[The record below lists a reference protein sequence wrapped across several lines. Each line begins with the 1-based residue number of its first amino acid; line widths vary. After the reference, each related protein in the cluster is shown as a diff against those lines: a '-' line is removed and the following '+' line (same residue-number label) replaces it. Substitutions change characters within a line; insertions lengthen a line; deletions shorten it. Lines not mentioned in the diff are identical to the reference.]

1 MKKSEIV
8 IAAVLIGIIAA
19 ILILIFFGLRIFDIG
34 ELSRTV
40 QQSPANATLWEKAE
54 WVRYH
59 GNVCQCSPAF
69 ELSGTIQLTPSTYS
83 SISKISFNVSPIP
96 GTTGNDI
103 KNSTFTVSTKN
114 TEKTIHYRDPAVN
127 LTCFYRGTA
136 IRKKN
141 FSENNPEIN
150 GDSFFIEL
158 DLQKM
163 GFTSPGLGPDERFSL
178 IITPP
183 TGYRFAITR
192 STPSEFS
199 PGKPVEIPG
208 WH

>member
-8 IAAVLIGIIAA
+8 IAAVLIGTIAII
-19 ILILIFFGLRIFDIG
+19 LFLIFFGFRIFSVG
-34 ELSRTV
+34 ELSRTFE
-40 QQSPANATLWEKAE
+40 QSPANSTLWEKAE
-54 WVRYH
+54 WERYH
-59 GNVCQCSPAF
+59 GNACQCSPAF
-69 ELSGTIQLTPSTYS
+69 ELLGTIQLTPSTPS
-83 SISKISFNVSPIP
+83 SLSKISFNVSPIP
-96 GTTGNDI
+96 GTTGDDI
-103 KNSTFTVSTKN
+103 KNSTFMLSTKN

-136 IRKKN
+136 ISKKN
-141 FSENNPEIN
+141 FSENNLNIN
-150 GDSFFIEL
+150 GDTFFIEL
-158 DLQKM
+158 DLEKM

-178 IITPP
+178 VITAP

-192 STPSEFS
+192 ATPSEFL

>member
-1 MKKSEIV
+1 MEKSKIV
-8 IAAVLIGIIAA
+8 IVTFLIGIIAI
-19 ILILIFFGLRIFDIG
+19 ILALIFFGFRIFTVG
-34 ELSRTV
+34 ESSRTLE
-40 QQSPANATLWEKAE
+40 QSPANSTLWEKAE
-54 WVRYH
+54 WERYH

-69 ELSGTIQLTPSTYS
+69 ELLGTIQLTPSTPS
-83 SISKISFNVSPIP
+83 THSKISFNVSPIP
-96 GTTGNDI
+96 GTTGDDI
-103 KNSTFTVSTKN
+103 KNSTFTLSTKN

-136 IRKKN
+136 ISKKN
-141 FSENNPEIN
+141 FSENNLDIN
-150 GDSFFIEL
+150 GDTFFIEL

-163 GFTSPGLGPDERFSL
+163 GFPSPGLGPDERFSL
-178 IITPP
+178 VIISP

-192 STPSEFS
+192 STPSEFP